1 MSGLNPAEELKR
13 LQKRMNRLIED
24 LGLTE
29 LESKYLDE
37 MQKMQ
42 KRMGDLMED
51 VETSGKKG
59 DISTPLADVMETDD
73 TVVITMDLPGVEK
86 QDVDIAIMNDELHV
100 AASRETET
108 DVIEKDYHKRE
119 RIHKKFERIVK
130 LPVPVKMEEAKAS
143 LSNGVLKITLPKE
156 VVASRKRINIE

>member
-51 VETSGKKG
+51 VETSGTKG
-59 DISTPLADVMETDD
+59 NISTPLADVMETDD
-73 TVVITMDLPGVEK
+73 AVVITMDLPGVEK
-86 QDVDIAIMNDELHV
+86 QDVL
-100 AASRETET
+100 
-108 DVIEKDYHKRE
+108 
-119 RIHKKFERIVK
+119 
-130 LPVPVKMEEAKAS
+130 
-143 LSNGVLKITLPKE
+143 
-156 VVASRKRINIE
+156 

>member
-1 MSGLNPAEELKR
+1 MSGLSPAEELKK

-29 LESKYLDE
+29 LESRYIDE

-51 VETSGKKG
+51 VETSQMKEEVFA
-59 DISTPLADVMETDD
+59 PLADMMETDD
-73 TVVITMDLPGVEK
+73 AVVITMDLPGVEK
-86 QDVDIAIMNDELHV
+86 KDVDISVMNDELHV
-100 AASRETET
+100 KAEREMET
-108 DVIEKDYHKRE
+108 DIAEKDYFKRE
-119 RIHKKFERIVK
+119 RRYKKFERMVM

-156 VVASRKRINIE
+156 VVTSRKRINIE

>member
-1 MSGLNPAEELKR
+1 
-13 LQKRMNRLIED
+13 MNRLIED

-51 VETSGKKG
+51 VETSGTKG

-73 TVVITMDLPGVEK
+73 AVVIAMDLPGVEK
-86 QDVDIAIMNDELHV
+86 EDVDIAVMNDELHV
-100 AASRETET
+100 EASRETET
-108 DVIEKDYHKRE
+108 EVIEKDYHKRE
-119 RIHKKFERIVK
+119 RSQRRFERIVK
-130 LPVPVKMEEAKAS
+130 LPVPVKMEEAKAK
-143 LSNGVLKITLPKE
+143 LSNGVLTIILPKE

>member
-1 MSGLNPAEELKR
+1 
-13 LQKRMNRLIED
+13 MNRLIED

-51 VETSGKKG
+51 VETSGTKG
-59 DISTPLADVMETDD
+59 DILIPLADVMETDD
-73 TVVITMDLPGVEK
+73 AIVITMDLPGVEK

-100 AASRETET
+100 QALRETET
-108 DVIEKDYHKRE
+108 DVAEKNYLKRE
-119 RIHKKFERIVK
+119 RSQKRFERIVK
-130 LPVPVKMEEAKAS
+130 LPVPVKMEEAKAG